1 MRAPSTV
8 HGELNAE
15 HAMWITLFAFATGV
29 AVCLSVA
36 AIISG
41 GLLRDWLRRIRDE
54 TARPSGAPGAPEI
67 TH

>member
-1 MRAPSTV
+1 
-8 HGELNAE
+8 
-15 HAMWITLFAFATGV
+15 MWISLFAFATGV

-54 TARPSGAPGAPEI
+54 TARPSGAPGAR
-67 TH
+67 

>member
-1 MRAPSTV
+1 
-8 HGELNAE
+8 
-15 HAMWITLFAFATGV
+15 MWISLFAFATGV